1 MIDLH
6 VHSYYSVDAENS
18 PDDLIEAASLA
29 GVRLLAITDHNTV
42 DHIENA
48 LQAAEGKSIRLL
60 PGLELTCTAPDF
72 GLEEVH
78 LLLHFPQIGARA
90 WRLPPLVGLLE
101 EIAVIQAQNLDSL
114 LTGLEIKIDSLERAR
129 QSLLESGR
137 LAQSTHLALHLLK
150 RCPPGLQPL
159 PWAELKRKRDGVIS
173 NLRMNGRWLSF
184 PRVEQV
190 LAVVKTIGATAT
202 LAHPGRYDLDEASLS
217 NLVDRLKSAGLQGLE
232 AIYLPHLDA
241 GDKFMRMAQSH
252 GCAITCGS
260 DTHSL
265 DSLRRPSYHE
275 FVNRVATMNDSLH
288 PRLKWTDNL

>member
-29 GVRLLAITDHNTV
+29 GVSLLAITDHNTV

-78 LLLHFPQIGARA
+78 LLLHFPEIGAAA

-114 LTGLEIKIDSLERAR
+114 LTGLEVKIHSLERAR

-137 LAQSTHLALHLLK
+137 LAPSTHLALHLLK
-150 RCPPGLQPL
+150 RCPPSLQLL

-173 NLRMNGRWLSF
+173 NLRMNGRWLPF
-184 PRVEQV
+184 PRIEQV
-190 LAVVKTIGATAT
+190 LAIVKTIGATAT
-202 LAHPGRYDLDEASLS
+202 LAHPGRYDLNEASLS
-217 NLVDRLKSAGLQGLE
+217 NLVDRLNSAGLQGLE
-232 AIYLPHLDA
+232 AIYLPHLDSS
-241 GDKFMRMAQSH
+241 DRFMRMAKSH

-260 DTHSL
+260 DSHSV
-265 DSLRRPSYHE
+265 DSLRRPSYHQ
-275 FVNRVATMNDSLH
+275 FVNRVATLDDSFH
-288 PRLKWTDNL
+288 SRLMHR

>member
-29 GVRLLAITDHNTV
+29 GVRLLSITDHNTV
-42 DHIENA
+42 DHIEPA

-60 PGLELTCTAPDF
+60 PGLELTCTAQDF
-72 GLEEVH
+72 GLEEIH
-78 LLLHFPQIGARA
+78 LLLHFPQIGAGA

-137 LAQSTHLALHLLK
+137 LAESTRLALHLLK
-150 RCPPGLQPL
+150 RCPPSLQPL

-173 NLRMNGRWLSF
+173 NLLMNGRWLPF
-184 PRVEQV
+184 PRIEQV

-217 NLVDRLKSAGLQGLE
+217 NLIDRLKSAGLHGLE
-232 AIYLPHLDA
+232 AIYLPHLDNS
-241 GDKFMRMAQSH
+241 DKFMRMAKSH